1 MNKDLGFIDCTIRL
15 ILAAVIIGVSL
26 QQQLSRTPLLLWSLL
41 ALVLA
46 GPGTFGYCPLYA
58 LYRHRHAPPAALLSE
73 QPRGGHSL
81 PPPPWPRFKAGYSPS
96 LSISYKNNIE
106 TASRP
111 HFGNG
116 PVVGFWS

>member
-41 ALVLA
+41 ALVLT

-58 LYRHRHAPPAALLSE
+58 LLGIDTRRSL
-73 QPRGGHSL
+73 HS
-81 PPPPWPRFKAGYSPS
+81 
-96 LSISYKNNIE
+96 
-106 TASRP
+106 
-111 HFGNG
+111 
-116 PVVGFWS
+116 